1 MLKDEKHIR
10 RLIKTEMM
18 GNLKI
23 LIDPKKKDSFSD
35 SRVTTWVNTVTER
48 IVYHL
53 IVVFVYFYS
62 TKTTIKWV
70 NVVVQGRF

>member
-1 MLKDEKHIR
+1 MLKDEKHIK
-10 RLIKTEMM
+10 RLIKTEMI

-53 IVVFVYFYS
+53 MEKNKS
-62 TKTTIKWV
+62 
-70 NVVVQGRF
+70 

>member
-1 MLKDEKHIR
+1 MGKMLKNEDHIR
-10 RLIKTEMM
+10 ELIQSEMK

-35 SRVTTWVNTVTER
+35 PRINTWIHTVTER

-53 IVVFVYFYS
+53 MEKNKS
-62 TKTTIKWV
+62 
-70 NVVVQGRF
+70 